1 VAAGNEKSKIMEEI
15 KEFSVEIVLSNKD
28 NRYTEDQIIDMIDKF
43 CKENDLD
50 MGGSIKEV
58 E

>member
-15 KEFSVEIVLSNKD
+15 KEFSVEIVLSNKN

-43 CKENDLD
+43 CEENDLD